1 MMDLFQ
7 ERRMPL
13 CLILNRLTYQTTWR
27 NAVKHWDWIMS
38 FFVKQKFPKKAQTV
52 DPRELSNR
60 EKTQVI
66 GALKTICPLHQLMK
80 TLRMVRSSY

>member
-1 MMDLFQ
+1 
-7 ERRMPL
+7 
-13 CLILNRLTYQTTWR
+13 
-27 NAVKHWDWIMS
+27 MS